1 MYKKVEFPA
10 DEYDCVHCVHE
21 LENWGVNSHCRHC
34 KLEYAKKIKEES
46 PKETIPIVIDNDGI
60 F

>member
-34 KLEYAKKIKEES
+34 KREYAKKLRKKVRRELFLLS
-46 PKETIPIVIDNDGI
+46 
-60 F
+60 